1 MWTEECDAM
10 VTFSVPVKE
19 ERKNVS
25 LPKVLAHKGAAKRE
39 DSKTN
44 KAAKCRPNK
53 TWEAYTQQ
61 KLHDWQKL
69 LWLLKKNNEQRI
81 YCRKDSSSR
90 AALGNFLLLH
100 GVWKSQKKSHSTLR
114 FYIYSGQKLIQ
125 NAKNGPFWPVFENLK
140 LAVKQCYQTGQL

>member
-53 TWEAYTQQ
+53 T
-61 KLHDWQKL
+61 
-69 LWLLKKNNEQRI
+69 
-81 YCRKDSSSR
+81 
-90 AALGNFLLLH
+90 
-100 GVWKSQKKSHSTLR
+100 
-114 FYIYSGQKLIQ
+114 
-125 NAKNGPFWPVFENLK
+125 
-140 LAVKQCYQTGQL
+140 